1 MSQKA
6 PLLGLVL
13 AGGQSRRMGADKA
26 ALEIAGAS
34 LLARA
39 VATLGQVV
47 DDVHVSVATAQDD
60 DPLRSEFAVI
70 TDQLEDI
77 GPAAGLLSAHMYAPE
92 SAWLVMAC
100 DMPLLDTATL
110 RQLVE
115 SRQPEMA
122 ATVWAAADSSG
133 AEPLCAI
140 YEPVTLAAF
149 LEQVTAGGNPS
160 PKDWLAGTRVHL
172 LDIPSSDVLNSA
184 NTPEEFATMKQQL
197 NAQAG
202 ATNKKTSDQK

>member
-1 MSQKA
+1 MSLKT

-47 DDVHVSVATAQDD
+47 DEVYVSVATAQDD

-70 TDQLEDI
+70 TDRLDGI

-140 YEPVTLAAF
+140 YEPGTLAAF
-149 LEQVTAGGNPS
+149 LEQVATGGNPS
-160 PKDWLAGTRVHL
+160 PKDWLAGARVHL
-172 LDIPSSDVLNSA
+172 LDIPSADVLNSA
-184 NTPEEFATMKQQL
+184 NTPEEFATMKQNL